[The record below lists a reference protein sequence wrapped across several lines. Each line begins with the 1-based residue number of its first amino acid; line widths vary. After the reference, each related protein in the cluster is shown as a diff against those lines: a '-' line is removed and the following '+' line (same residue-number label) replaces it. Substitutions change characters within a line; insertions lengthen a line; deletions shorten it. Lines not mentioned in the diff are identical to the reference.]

1 MLNKP
6 AAFSITP
13 IGTLAQNLKWL
24 LTLNG
29 QVKVTKSL
37 IASKW
42 LLIRHR
48 CLLERKS
55 VRHFRISQKVIMN
68 NDICSCC
75 IKVTYHGILR
85 PSLMH
90 VCSECLF
97 FASCIKSRSYCA
109 AYTLFPD
116 ANMTQLIG
124 YVCCL
129 ALLYVI

>member
-1 MLNKP
+1 MCRKEFMRLSTFMTIALRECLVLNKP
-6 AAFSITP
+6 TAFSITP

-90 VCSECLF
+90 VLCSVSERRLPVFCQLYK
-97 FASCIKSRSYCA
+97 KS
-109 AYTLFPD
+109 F
-116 ANMTQLIG
+116 
-124 YVCCL
+124 
-129 ALLYVI
+129 